1 MTFNCGQ
8 PPVGAPRLTRA
19 HGAALVLLG
28 VGGVALRLSALA
40 PAVGDVDG
48 VNFARAIER
57 FDPLHQSPH
66 FPGYPVYVALSQ
78 TAKALGAPLIVS
90 LTAPGI
96 VLWPIA
102 LVLLFLGVHR
112 QLGAGAALGAG
123 VVASL
128 APGAIVVSG
137 WPGSDGLGFSLLC
150 AALGALG
157 LALPAAGGDPARRRW
172 LATTGVL
179 LGLVLGVRLSW
190 WPLVLTAITAALLHA
205 RRDTVRVLLPALCL
219 AVLAWMVPLLHAA
232 GGTSAVIELA
242 QGFVRGHFTTWG
254 NTALGASAPL
264 DDRFARAA
272 YALTSAGLG
281 TAWPASIP
289 LSSGGSPDPST
300 GAFVLLAG
308 LALAA
313 GLVIARGRATLR
325 IVLGFGAPYLFW
337 VLIGQNVEKP
347 RHFIALLPLAGAA
360 IGAGLAILPKRILV
374 PTAVTLTWALC
385 SVSVLRAH
393 TQHQALA
400 PAAAIVAT
408 VVRDNPPPGVAI
420 FAGEEA
426 RLFEHFAPAYRVMR
440 PENQA
445 ILEAEAARLDA
456 LGVKVLI
463 TSGALKTDLA
473 DPSRGRLERI
483 AELTT
488 LEAVRGH
495 DAHLTLYRYR
505 GDLSGLRTEA
515 RR

>member
-1 MTFNCGQ
+1 MR
-8 PPVGAPRLTRA
+8 PVGHPFRLTPA
-19 HGAALVLLG
+19 QGVALLLLGAAG
-28 VGGVALRLSALA
+28 IALRLSALA
-40 PAVGDVDG
+40 PAIGDVDG
-48 VNFARAIER
+48 VNFARAVER

-66 FPGYPVYVALSQ
+66 FPGYPVYVAVSQ
-78 TAKALGAPLIVS
+78 AAKALGAPLIVS

-137 WPGSDGLGFSLLC
+137 WPGSDGLGFSLLG

-157 LALPAAGGDPARRRW
+157 LALPAAGDDRARRRW

-190 WPLVLTAITAALLHA
+190 WPLVLSAIAAALLLA
-205 RRDTVRVLLPALCL
+205 RRDAVRVLLPALSL
-219 AVLAWMVPLLHAA
+219 AVLAWMVPLLHAT
-232 GGTSAVIELA
+232 GEPSAAIELA
-242 QGFVRGHFTTWG
+242 RGFVSGHFTTWG
-254 NTALGASAPL
+254 NTALVASAPL
-264 DDRFARAA
+264 GDRFARAA
-272 YALTSAGLG
+272 YALTNAGLG

-313 GLVIARGRATLR
+313 GLAIARARGTLQ
-325 IVLGFGAPYLFW
+325 IVLGFGAPYLLW

-360 IGAGLAILPKRILV
+360 IGAGLAVLPKKALV
-374 PTAVTLTWALC
+374 PAAAALTLALC
-385 SVSVLRAH
+385 SVSVLRARA
-393 TQHQALA
+393 QHDALA
-400 PAAAIVAT
+400 PAAAIVAA
-408 VVRDNPPPGVAI
+408 VVRDNPPSGVAI

-426 RLFEHFAPAYRVMR
+426 RLFEHFAPAHRVMR
-440 PENQA
+440 PKSDA
-445 ILEAEAARLDA
+445 ILEVEAARLDA

-463 TSGALKTDLA
+463 TSGALKTDA
-473 DPSRGRLERI
+473 AGPSRGRLERI
-483 AELTT
+483 AEFAA
-488 LEAVRGH
+488 LEGVRGH
-495 DAHLTLYRYR
+495 DAHLALYRYR
-505 GDLSGLRTEA
+505 GDLSGPRTEA